1 MHSNKYTIQMAIATL
16 LLLVMAMPVSA
27 SGDKQPEKISL
38 SSYKKKASL
47 KAWPQ
52 RKSLTDKKSMLS
64 RMAGGR
70 LAPVMKAPVTAVQ
83 AFEGALLYS
92 DTWEEYYHPYGVAT
106 FTSEN
111 PTTMKQVFE
120 NDEMPQT
127 GGGFFTDKYYFMTA
141 YSEDWWSG
149 ELTAYTLVY
158 DKTSWEEVFEVT
170 QDITALATDLS
181 YDAIDDVAYGCFYAE
196 SGEGV
201 DWGYMDV
208 HSLSVTHIAPLQGQL
223 IAVAVNSRGE
233 AYAVTNSG
241 YFVKGDKKTGALTP
255 IGHTGLTP
263 AYLQSATFGGDGR
276 FYWAASLSDDT
287 SALYTIDLTTGS
299 ASLVTPFPGNEEV
312 VALGA
317 IAATPADEAP
327 TAPKGLAAAFAND
340 QLSGVVSFSIPAKTF
355 GGSTLSGDIAYTVT
369 VDGEDL
375 ATGTAAAGQAV
386 SVPITVGHAGYHY
399 FVVTLSNEAGEST
412 PATLRQ
418 WVGIDEPQPVT
429 NVVLTKTGEREATVT
444 WTAPTASVHGGYF
457 STDRLTYNVTRL
469 PDGKQVATGLKTNTY
484 IDNVDIT
491 GQALVRYS
499 VTVLADDVEGASATS
514 NGIIYGDAFEVPV
527 HFSFDT
533 EDEFNI
539 FTVIDNNETPSLD
552 SGSWLYSPSG
562 QVAGYNT
569 GTKDGDDWLITPAIS
584 MKADRQYT
592 FQYDVCCY
600 SDYWPDEYS
609 VFMGNAATAEAM
621 TTQLLPRTTIYWD
634 EFRTMT
640 FTVTVPE
647 DGVYYFGFYATS
659 EAGGA
664 FFLID
669 DIKVEEGLALKA
681 PAEVT
686 DLTVVAGENGALT
699 ATVSFIAPEK
709 SVDGKML
716 TAISSIDV
724 KRGGNVVKTF
734 SSPEPGERLTFTE
747 ENVPEGMATYEIT
760 ASASDGLPIG
770 ATATAEAWV
779 GIDYPSAPLNVT
791 VALNADGH
799 PVITWQQPN
808 GRGVYGGYVDNA
820 NVTYTVYKTTTG
832 RWLKQGITASGSA
845 DGGSPAVISYTDESV
860 TTDNNGDQSLLEY
873 AVFAESP
880 KGLGYPAT
888 AFCIDGAPYALPF
901 AESFADTK
909 PAHFWGFYGTNGE
922 SWKIGDDWSYYSQ
935 DEDDGLLA
943 YLPAVAG
950 SEVTAFSGKIAMG
963 GAKNPVLTFYLCKMS
978 YENNGFYETNPDDDE
993 LYVQVAADGFDLQ
1006 TVHTIRMKDITKS
1019 GYQLY
1024 QVPLTQFADNDF
1036 IVIAFTQHAAS
1047 DQTPIML
1054 DNIKIESLLTT
1065 NLTLASVTAPES
1077 LDFSGSPA
1085 SDKSAS
1091 DGLPIGTITATVKNT
1106 GLTAVDDYTLELY
1119 RGDLLEQSKSGLT
1132 LATGQ
1137 TAIETFEVQAQPSW
1151 GTTETFTVRIVCE
1164 ADEDPTDNVSDP
1176 FTIAVIRP
1184 DMPAPTDLAVTVSAS
1199 VSASDGLPIGTT
1211 ATFTWNAPA
1220 GLEAQSETVTDG
1232 FESYK
1237 HGDRTYGDW
1246 TCIDKALFGEYGII
1260 TIKDADGDDIS
1271 FPHYDEWQAFMV
1283 FSPASAFID
1292 IESNPQWA
1300 PHSGKRML
1308 ISICDYAN
1316 AGWGTTY
1323 RNNDWL
1329 ISPKLDG
1336 TAQTITFWARTASTT
1351 ERKDY
1356 LEVRYTTTA
1365 PESASD
1371 GFPVGSLSLLTGGTI
1386 QLNTEWTRYEF
1397 TLPEGTLYF
1406 ALRNNT
1412 DGGTGV
1418 LIDDITYTRGIDA
1431 ADLTLLGYNLYCNG
1445 QQVNSSLITE
1455 TTYTLTNPADG
1466 TYTVK
1471 AYYDGIGESEASNA
1485 VTISDMDG
1493 ISTVNREPFTVN
1505 QYYDLQGRSVQH
1517 PLDGHIYLVG
1527 GRKVLYRK

>member
-1 MHSNKYTIQMAIATL
+1 MQLTKLFSLMATAAL
-16 LLLVMAMPVSA
+16 LSLSMVMPAETSA
-27 SGDKQPEKISL
+27 QQQPEKISL
-38 SSYKKKASL
+38 TSYTKKVSL
-47 KAWPQ
+47 KNWPQ
-52 RKSLTDKKSMLS
+52 RKSLTDKKSVLG
-64 RMAGGR
+64 RLAGGR
-70 LAPVMKAPVTAVQ
+70 LAPVMKAPATAPQ

-106 FTSEN
+106 FTTEN
-111 PTTMKQVFE
+111 PTTLKQVFE

-127 GGGFFTDKYYFMTA
+127 GGGFFTDNYYYMTA

-149 ELTAYTLVY
+149 ELTAYTIVY
-158 DKTSWEEVFEVT
+158 SKASWEEVFEAS

-201 DWGYMDV
+201 DWGYMNV
-208 HSLSVTHIAPLQGQL
+208 HDLSVTHIAPLQGQL

-241 YFVKGDKKTGALTP
+241 YFVKVDKKTGTLTP
-255 IGHTGLTP
+255 VGHTGLTP
-263 AYLQSATFGGDGR
+263 AYLQSAAFGSDGQ

-287 SALYTIDLTTGS
+287 SALYTIDLTTGR
-299 ASLVTPFPGNEEV
+299 AALVTPFPGNEEV

-327 TAPKGLAAAFAND
+327 AAANDLKATFAND
-340 QLSGVVSFSIPAKTF
+340 QLSGVVSFNIPTKTYGGQTLTGTVNYIVSI
-355 GGSTLSGDIAYTVT
+355 
-369 VDGEDL
+369 DGEDL
-375 ATGTAAAGQAV
+375 ANGTANAGEAV
-386 SVPITVGHAGYHY
+386 NASVTVGHAGYHY
-399 FVVTLSNEAGEST
+399 FVVTLSNESGESLA
-412 PATLRQ
+412 ATLRQ
-418 WVGIDEPQPVT
+418 WIGIDEPQPVT
-429 NVVLTKTGEREATVT
+429 DVVLTKTGEREATIT
-444 WTAPTASVHGGYF
+444 WTAPTASVHGGFF

-469 PDGKQVATGLKTNTY
+469 PDGKQVATGLNTNTF
-484 IDNVDIT
+484 IDNVDIV

-499 VTVLADDVEGASATS
+499 VTVLADDVEGVAATS
-514 NGIIYGDAFEVPV
+514 NGIIFGDAFEVPV

-539 FTVIDNNETPSLD
+539 FTIIDNNETPSLD

-562 QVAGYNT
+562 QVAGYNC
-569 GTKDGDDWLITPAIS
+569 GTKDGDDWLITPGINL
-584 MKADRQYT
+584 KADRQYT
-592 FQYDVCCY
+592 FQYDVLCY

-609 VFMGNAATAEAM
+609 VYMGNAATTEGM
-621 TTQLLPRTTIYWD
+621 TTQLLPKTTIYWD

-669 DIKVEEGLALKA
+669 DIRVEEGLALKA

-686 DLTVVAGENGALT
+686 DLTVTAGENGALT

-709 SVDGKML
+709 TVDGKML

-724 KRGGNVVKTF
+724 KRDGGVVKTF

-747 ENVPEGMATYEIT
+747 EGVPEGMATYEVT
-760 ASASDGLPIG
+760 ATVGSAVG

-799 PVITWQQPN
+799 PVITWQQPE

-820 NVTYTVYKTTTG
+820 SVTYTVYKTTTG
-832 RWLKQGITASGSA
+832 KFLKQDISGL
-845 DGGSPAVISYTDESV
+845 SYVDESV
-860 TTDNNGDQSLLEY
+860 TTDNEGSQTLLEY

-901 AESFADTK
+901 AESFAGTK
-909 PAHFWGFYGTNGE
+909 PAHFWGFTGTNGE
-922 SWKIGDDWSYYSQ
+922 LWAIGDDWSYYSQ

-963 GAKNPVLTFYLCKMS
+963 GVKNPVLTFYLCKLS

-993 LYVQVAADGFDLQ
+993 LYIQVAADGFDLQ
-1006 TVHTIRMKDITKS
+1006 TVETIRMKDITKS

-1024 QVPLTQFADNDF
+1024 QVNLDEFANNDF
-1036 IVIAFTQHAAS
+1036 IVIAFKQHAAS

-1054 DNIKIESLLTT
+1054 DNIKIESHLTN
-1065 NLTLASVTAPES
+1065 NLAVTEVSATES
-1077 LDFSGSPA
+1077 LEVGE
-1085 SDKSAS
+1085 
-1091 DGLPIGTITATVKNT
+1091 TATIRVTVENT
-1106 GLTAVDDYTLELY
+1106 GVTDADDYTLELY
-1119 RGDLLEQSKSGLT
+1119 RGDQLEQSKSGLQ
-1132 LATGQ
+1132 LSSGQ
-1137 TAIETFEVQAQPSW
+1137 TATETFDVEALPAW
-1151 GTTETFTVRIVCE
+1151 KATETFTAKVVC
-1164 ADEDPTDNVSDP
+1164 DEDDDPTDNVSEP

-1184 DMPAPTDLAVTVSAS
+1184 DMPAPTDLAVTVT
-1199 VSASDGLPIGTT
+1199 DGSPSGT
-1211 ATFTWNAPA
+1211 ATFTWTAPA
-1220 GLEAQSETVTDG
+1220 GLEAQSEVVTDD

-1246 TCIDKALFGEYGII
+1246 TCVDKALFGEYGII
-1260 TIKDADGDDIS
+1260 DIEDADGDNID

-1283 FSPASAFID
+1283 FSPASAWLD
-1292 IESNPQWA
+1292 MDSNPQWA

-1316 AGWGTTY
+1316 AWGTTY

-1329 ISPKLDG
+1329 ISPLLDG
-1336 TAQTITFWARTASTT
+1336 SAQTISFYARTASAK

-1356 LEVRYTTTA
+1356 LEVRYSLTDDTETA
-1365 PESASD
+1365 NFQLVTD
-1371 GFPVGSLSLLTGGTI
+1371 GSI

-1397 TLPEGTLYF
+1397 TLPAGTQRF

-1412 DGGTGV
+1412 DRGTGV
-1418 LIDDITYTRGIDA
+1418 LVDDITYTRGIPA
-1431 ADLTLLGYNLYCNG
+1431 ADLTLLGYNLYCDG

-1455 TTYTLTNPADG
+1455 TSCTLTDAADG
-1466 TYTVK
+1466 EYTVT
-1471 AYYDGIGESEASNA
+1471 AVYSIGESEPSNS
-1485 VTISDMDG
+1485 VTVSVSTG
-1493 ISTVNREPFTVN
+1493 IAETMNFELRTMN
-1505 QYYDLQGRSVQH
+1505 YYDLQGRRIEKPVE
-1517 PLDGHIYLVG
+1517 GRIYLYN
-1527 GRKVLYRK
+1527 GRKTVYKGHNNY